1 MSNPVGSALS
11 RLARDTAYTLS
22 AFVLGLVGFVLA
34 VTGTALGVSLLFTV
48 VGVFVL
54 AATVYAARGLAQLER
69 VRMARLLDADV
80 PRASYLRARPGDGW
94 LRRTA
99 TPLRDPQSWLDLL
112 WAALSLVTGTA
123 VFAVTVAWWTTAG
136 MGLTYWLWQR
146 WLPDGDDQGLA
157 ELIGLGDSRQTES
170 LLMLT
175 LGLAALVTL
184 PFAVRGCAVLH
195 AGLGSALLST
205 RARVAVP
212 TGQASAA

>member
-1 MSNPVGSALS
+1 MRTALS
-11 RLARDTAYTLS
+11 RLVRDTAYTLS
-22 AFVLGLVGFVLA
+22 AFVLGVVGFVLA

-80 PRASYLRARPGDGW
+80 PRASYVSARPGDGW

-112 WAALSLVTGTA
+112 WTALSLVTGTA
-123 VFAVTVAWWTTAG
+123 VFVVTVVWWAVAG
-136 MGLTYWLWQR
+136 SGLTYWLWQQ
-146 WLPDGDDQGLA
+146 WLPDGEDNGLA
-157 ELIGLGDSRQTES
+157 ELIGLGESRTTES

-175 LGLAALVTL
+175 VGLAAAVTL
-184 PFAVRGCAVLH
+184 PFVVRGCAAAH
-195 AGLGSALLST
+195 AGLASALLNT
-205 RARVAVP
+205 RARLVSTPLP
-212 TGQASAA
+212 TR